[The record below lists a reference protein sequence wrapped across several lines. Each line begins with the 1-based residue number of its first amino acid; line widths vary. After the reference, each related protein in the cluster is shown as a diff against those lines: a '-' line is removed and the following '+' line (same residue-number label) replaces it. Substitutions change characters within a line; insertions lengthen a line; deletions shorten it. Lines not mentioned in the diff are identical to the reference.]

1 MPSSMSARDR
11 RPVGPGAEGA
21 DPAEELASLLE
32 SQDVVREVMKGFLH
46 LGTGETGRVIDDAL
60 ARLGAHLDV
69 DRSYVFV
76 FDPPEMD
83 NTHEWCRAGV
93 SPESPSLQRVPID
106 AVAGWLDELI
116 DGDVVVIEDVPGLP
130 DERGIERDHLVSQ
143 GILSLL
149 VVPMLSLGE
158 LVGLVGFDS
167 VRRHRR
173 FVRAEIGLLRSLAD
187 VITSV
192 LVRQRSDE
200 KAAVAEQ
207 RLAALTT
214 YSTDFIMIVGD
225 DQLIRFASP
234 SCEHLGLVPDELIAT
249 SWFDHVHPDDV
260 REIFRLT
267 RPMADQQL
275 AERVIRLPDFRVRT
289 GRGGW
294 CWMAGSI
301 SDVRHDGVVDGLV
314 VNAHDVT
321 DRRGVQ
327 EQLAYEALHDP
338 LTGLGNRTLLTER
351 LHDVCRRSSAG
362 SSTVALVFLDLDRFK
377 LVNDGHGHAV
387 GDEVL
392 VEVACRLATVVRSGD
407 TVIRFGGDEF
417 VVLLDAVDEPDEVDQ
432 LVRRLEQALDPPV
445 RVGDVEYRVSASMGV
460 VLGSGD
466 VLDPIA
472 MLRDA
477 DTAMYRAKES
487 GRGRAVVFDE
497 PLRTKVLRKLTLL
510 HRLPEALDGGAIEV
524 GFQPVV
530 ELRTGRVIGA
540 EALVRWN
547 DEVLGVV
554 SPGELVTAAEEAGLI
569 ARLTQ
574 ELCGASTRA
583 AASWPDGLGV
593 ALNLSLAQLTHPD
606 LIPTISTA
614 LGRHGLDAS
623 RLCVEVTESSL
634 MDDQTNAVWA
644 LGLLREAGIRTA
656 LDDFGTGYTS
666 LAVLRELPVDVL
678 KVDRAFVRG
687 VHRDE
692 RDRRL
697 VAAVIGLAGDFDMV
711 TLAEG
716 VENVEQRS
724 ALVAAGC
731 SYGQGYLFGRP
742 MSSDAFRATL
752 GDVLE
757 RPSAT

>member
-1 MPSSMSARDR
+1 MLSSRSGRVH
-11 RPVGPGAEGA
+11 RPIEPGSEFA
-21 DPAEELASLLE
+21 DP
-32 SQDVVREVMKGFLH
+32 
-46 LGTGETGRVIDDAL
+46 GETDRVIDDAL

-69 DRSYVFV
+69 DRSYIFV
-76 FDPPEMD
+76 FDPPVMD
-83 NTHEWCRAGV
+83 NTHEWCREDV
-93 SPESPSLQRVPID
+93 SPEIADRQRVPID
-106 AVAGWLDELI
+106 ALSGWLDELAEGDAVMI
-116 DGDVVVIEDVPGLP
+116 DDVRGLP
-130 DERGIERDHLVSQ
+130 EERAVARDRLVAQ
-143 GILSLL
+143 GTLSLL

-173 FVRAEIGLLRSLAD
+173 FARAEIGLLRSLAD

-192 LVRQRSDE
+192 LVRQGSDA
-200 KAAVAEQ
+200 KAEVAEQ

-214 YSTDFIMIVGD
+214 YSTDYIMIVGE
-225 DQLIRFASP
+225 DQLIRFASR
-234 SCEHLGLVPDELIAT
+234 SWEHLGLCSDELIAS

-267 RPMADQQL
+267 RPMVDQQL

-294 CWMAGSI
+294 CWMTGSV

-351 LHDVCRRSSAG
+351 LHDVCRRSSTG

-392 VEVACRLATVVRSGD
+392 VEVACRLANVVRSGD

-417 VVLLDAVDEPDEVDQ
+417 VVLLDAVDDPDEVDQ

-460 VLGSGD
+460 VLGSGGG
-466 VLDPIA
+466 LDPIA

-510 HRLPEALDGGAIEV
+510 HRLPEALDDGSVEV
-524 GFQPVV
+524 DFQPVV

-540 EALVRWN
+540 EALARWN
-547 DEVLGVV
+547 DEVLGAVN
-554 SPGELVTAAEEAGLI
+554 PGELVTAAEEAGLV
-569 ARLTQ
+569 AQLTQ
-574 ELCGASTRA
+574 VLFDMSVRA
-583 AASWPDGLGV
+583 AASWPDGLSV
-593 ALNLSLAQLTHPD
+593 AVNLSLAQLTHRD
-606 LIPTISTA
+606 LIPTISA
-614 LGRHGLDAS
+614 ACARHELEAS

-644 LGLLREAGIRTA
+644 LERLREAGLRTA
-656 LDDFGTGYTS
+656 LDDFGTGYSS

-697 VAAVIGLAGDFDMV
+697 VDAVIGLANDFDMV

-716 VENVEQRS
+716 VENAEQRA

-731 SYGQGYLFGRP
+731 SYGQGFLFGRP
-742 MSSDAFRATL
+742 MSSEAFLL
-752 GDVLE
+752 GQV
-757 RPSAT
+757 